1 MYSFLKF
8 LLSLSVSQKFLTH
21 EEWRKIEKI
30 VKNRLFHQNFQKST
44 NVAFFQKFHYRSLI
58 LLLMLRQSWRKRHL
72 INLPPPP
79 QNGPFGGGGKIFGY
93 FHEFLGLE
101 HKKNFGKT
109 LGQSRCFGIII
120 GRFRPLLAIL
130 WLREIQNIWDFH
142 YFWANLATFFFKIQF
157 WPKLVLEPL

>member
-1 MYSFLKF
+1 MCLLQSVQNLFNQKKQLAETLQKPFHAASKLAKTTFNKF
-8 LLSLSVSQKFLTH
+8 
-21 EEWRKIEKI
+21 
-30 VKNRLFHQNFQKST
+30 N
-44 NVAFFQKFHYRSLI
+44 
-58 LLLMLRQSWRKRHL
+58 
-72 INLPPPP
+72 PPPP
-79 QNGPFGGGGKIFGY
+79 KMALFGGGGKIFGY